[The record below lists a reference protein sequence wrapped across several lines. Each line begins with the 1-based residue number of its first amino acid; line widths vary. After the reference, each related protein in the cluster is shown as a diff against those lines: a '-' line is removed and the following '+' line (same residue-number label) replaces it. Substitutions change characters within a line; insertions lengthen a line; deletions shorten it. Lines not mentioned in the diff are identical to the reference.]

1 MKDVFEYVNQIL
13 NGKERLVTDSIYNT
27 YMVNR
32 ALSYH
37 YDTIMYAN
45 EMNTRPNMPI
55 QMQNDFLFHVV
66 RKKKRTFEKWHK
78 HSHSSDIDIIKETY
92 NISTEKARDFLL
104 LLNNDNINMLREN
117 LNKGGMKQN
126 E

>member
-13 NGKERLVTDSIYNT
+13 NGKERLITDSIYNT

-37 YDTIMYAN
+37 YDTVMYAN
-45 EMNTRPNMPI
+45 EMNMRHNLPT

-78 HSHSSDIDIIKETY
+78 PTSLSDIEVIKETY
-92 NISTEKARDFLL
+92 NVSTEKARDFLL
-104 LLNNDNINMLREN
+104 LLNNDTINILKEK
-117 LNKGGMKQN
+117 LDKGGMKKN